1 MEPLGLSGNSYGLVY
16 TLLVACFSPRQPNFL
31 KEEDMMEAIKFSVVQ
46 GIDALCTQVMP
57 EVVRLACMAFIVLA
71 IYNAGRGT
79 K

>member
-1 MEPLGLSGNSYGLVY
+1 MFLATP
-16 TLLVACFSPRQPNFL
+16 AQFL
-31 KEEDMMEAIKFSVVQ
+31 KGRRSMMEAIKFSVVQ

>member
-1 MEPLGLSGNSYGLVY
+1 
-16 TLLVACFSPRQPNFL
+16 
-31 KEEDMMEAIKFSVVQ
+31 MMEAIKFSFVQ
-46 GIDALCTQVMP
+46 GIDALFTQVMP

>member
-1 MEPLGLSGNSYGLVY
+1 MEPLGLSGNSYG
-16 TLLVACFSPRQPNFL
+16 SGIPNRPYFL
-31 KEEDMMEAIKFSVVQ
+31 KEEEDMMEAMKFSVVQ
-46 GIDALCTQVMP
+46 GVDALFTQVMP

>member
-1 MEPLGLSGNSYGLVY
+1 
-16 TLLVACFSPRQPNFL
+16 
-31 KEEDMMEAIKFSVVQ
+31 MMEAMKFSVVQ
-46 GIDALCTQVMP
+46 GVDALFTQVMP